1 MRAVVLLILLVLQ
14 VYPSFSK
21 SKAVDSVFSGRE
33 GSVEKR
39 GRTGRGLDCLD
50 ADEDEIKVREWRWDG
65 KGEKEGNCVSAK
77 LKEWESFDGMR

>member
-39 GRTGRGLDCLD
+39 
-50 ADEDEIKVREWRWDG
+50 EG
-65 KGEKEGNCVSAK
+65 KRIR
-77 LKEWESFDGMR
+77 SFGC